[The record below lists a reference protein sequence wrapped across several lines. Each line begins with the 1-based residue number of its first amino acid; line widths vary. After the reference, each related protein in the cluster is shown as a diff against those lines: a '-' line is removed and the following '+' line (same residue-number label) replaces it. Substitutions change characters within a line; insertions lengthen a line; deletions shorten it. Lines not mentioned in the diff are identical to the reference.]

1 MSLFFELLSKRRTSI
16 AAQVPIFGFF
26 GAVFL
31 PLPTLFYRIKA
42 GRQTG
47 AAIVAAATTLFVAL
61 GGGLSPD
68 VFFFIDLL
76 VVGFLLGELFLQR
89 LSVEQTVVAT
99 VLAALGVGILALL
112 MAAGISGQ
120 GLGALVGGYVEQNL
134 ETTLALYQGMG
145 MPEENIR
152 LITESLDRIR
162 YVLVRL
168 LPAMAATTI
177 LVVTWANLIMGRA
190 LLVRRGL
197 GPLPPYQPIVDSLRQ
212 YKNPLMRSQKDRG
225 KLIKKRPVEADTEVL
240 FFVGCALEFDPT
252 SQFIAKATASILD
265 KAGVKWG
272 TLGDREVC
280 CGMPAFDVGCEDE
293 FASLAK
299 ENLQMI
305 NALNVKTIVTSC
317 PGCATTMKYQ
327 WTRYGELK
335 PKVMH
340 VSEFCAQLLREGRL
354 KVKKEFRKKVTI
366 HDPCWLGRYAGVYEE
381 PREVLRA
388 IPGLEL
394 VEMERNRKDSY
405 CCGAGG
411 GVMISFPEWAAE
423 NATSRLEEA
432 LETGAQAMVV
442 PSCPECYLNFD
453 VALHGY
459 AAAVK
464 LFQNVWQKAP
474 VAVKFLDVAHKL
486 SAPFLKR
493 RKKVDIDVLD
503 QTALL
508 DQVT

>member
-1 MSLFFELLSKRRTSI
+1 MLQDVKFVVGNYGHYSNLEDLRKEVYRCVKCGACRVAFRQIRPTCPSGTK
-16 AAQVPIFGFF
+16 FGFDS
-26 GAVFL
+26 
-31 PLPTLFYRIKA
+31 YYS
-42 GRQTG
+42 
-47 AAIVAAATTLFVAL
+47 L
-61 GGGLSPD
+61 GKMEIARSILE
-68 VFFFIDLL
+68 
-76 VVGFLLGELFLQR
+76 GELTWNEKTAERFYKCVMCGACDAHCYYVIGTFRPLE
-89 LSVEQTVVAT
+89 VFMTVRR
-99 VLAALGVGILALL
+99 
-112 MAAGISGQ
+112 
-120 GLGALVGGYVEQNL
+120 E
-134 ETTLALYQGMG
+134 
-145 MPEENIR
+145 
-152 LITESLDRIR
+152 
-162 YVLVRL
+162 
-168 LPAMAATTI
+168 
-177 LVVTWANLIMGRA
+177 
-190 LLVRRGL
+190 LVRRGL

-212 YKNPLMRSQKDRG
+212 NKNPLMRSQKDRG

-272 TLGDREVC
+272 TLGDQEIC

-299 ENLQMI
+299 ENLEKI
-305 NALNVKTIVTSC
+305 NALNVKTVVTSC
-317 PGCATTMKYQ
+317 PGCSTTMKYQ
-327 WTRYGELK
+327 WTRYGDLK
-335 PKVMH
+335 PEVMH
-340 VSEFCAQLLREGRL
+340 ISEFAAKLLREGRL
-354 KVKKEFRKKVTI
+354 KVKKEFPKKVTI
-366 HDPCWLGRYAGVYEE
+366 HDPCWLGRYTGTYEE

-394 VEMERNRKDSY
+394 VEMERNRKDAY

-411 GVMISFPEWAAE
+411 GVMITFPEWAAE

-442 PSCPECYLNFD
+442 PSCPECYLAFD

>member
-1 MSLFFELLSKRRTSI
+1 MARRHGARAMAKDIATGLGLTLIIFLI

-197 GPLPPYQPIVDSLRQ
+197 GAPDFGPLNRWKAPEALVWAAIGAALLLLVPSL
-212 YKNPLMRSQKDRG
+212 PL
-225 KLIKKRPVEADTEVL
+225 KLIGANGALVLMVVYFFQGIAIVSHFFHRKALPRPMRI
-240 FFVGCALEFDPT
+240 FFYSLIAIQQILLLLVILLGFFDLW
-252 SQFIAKATASILD
+252 F
-265 KAGVKWG
+265 
-272 TLGDREVC
+272 
-280 CGMPAFDVGCEDE
+280 
-293 FASLAK
+293 
-299 ENLQMI
+299 N
-305 NALNVKTIVTSC
+305 
-317 PGCATTMKYQ
+317 
-327 WTRYGELK
+327 
-335 PKVMH
+335 
-340 VSEFCAQLLREGRL
+340 
-354 KVKKEFRKKVTI
+354 FR
-366 HDPCWLGRYAGVYEE
+366 
-381 PREVLRA
+381 
-388 IPGLEL
+388 
-394 VEMERNRKDSY
+394 
-405 CCGAGG
+405 
-411 GVMISFPEWAAE
+411 
-423 NATSRLEEA
+423 RLE
-432 LETGAQAMVV
+432 
-442 PSCPECYLNFD
+442 PE
-453 VALHGY
+453 V
-459 AAAVK
+459 
-464 LFQNVWQKAP
+464 
-474 VAVKFLDVAHKL
+474 
-486 SAPFLKR
+486 R
-493 RKKVDIDVLD
+493 R
-503 QTALL
+503 
-508 DQVT
+508 